1 MIKIKQFQTRYNLK
15 ADGVIGK
22 MTLNKIK
29 EVLNIPTNEALAHFM
44 GQIAVESADFTAYSE
59 NLNYSAAALQIT
71 FKKYFPTPESAAV
84 YARQPQKIAN
94 KVYANRMGNGDIT
107 TNDGFNFRGRG
118 ALQLTGKVNYKA
130 FSDFIGED
138 CVKNPGFVAGKYF
151 FESAKFYFDNNQLWK
166 YTTEVD
172 DASITKI
179 SKAINVGNVNSTVIP
194 NGLSDRINKTK
205 EYYQLIE
212 S

>member
-1 MIKIKQFQTRYNLK
+1 MIKIKQFQLQYGLTS
-15 ADGVIGK
+15 DGVIGK
-22 MTLNKIK
+22 KTLNKIK

-44 GQIAVESADFTAYSE
+44 GQISHETADFTADTE

-71 FKKYFPTPESAAV
+71 FKKYFPTPESAAL

-118 ALQLTGKVNYKA
+118 ALQLTGKANYKA
-130 FSDFIGED
+130 FSKYVGED
-138 CVKNPGFVAGKYF
+138 CLKNPDLVASKYF

-166 YTTEVD
+166 YTITVD

-179 SKAINVGNVNSTVIP
+179 SKAINVGNVNTSVIP

-205 EYYQLIE
+205 EYYQLML
-212 S
+212 